1 MKTSISCAASTRMAM
16 LSVFFL
22 IACSDPASDPVP
34 PQQNGNENEEE
45 VTPEK
50 ADAILETFSF
60 ASATKTTGTP
70 PTAANTSLI
79 RTATKDTIFTMP
91 GIKDMIR
98 ISHPKEKP
106 IKGIYFALEGSTY
119 YYDITVDHEEKSDTV
134 SIIIFEIDPNEI
146 ENEITSGSSSVPL
159 EITAYDENNTPI
171 DIIERIL
178 TIEKPSANECDILD
192 HIWFWEWSVIL
203 NHEGEA
209 VNINCSDERYI
220 NDFVYQDCCLGAAF
234 CPKYDANQQPVYDV
248 NLKISLF
255 YSISSEWIQFYSDG
269 LLERETREFESYIS
283 NPGDD
288 AATFDPC
295 EWKPET
301 ATRVEA
307 VTYWGTHTYNPGSK
321 SISYTITDDSCPP
334 GEYGCGFGGS
344 LSNAEVL
351 FTCHQMMISRGTEQ
365 KSIRMFTRGEA
376 TEDMEGEILDSSK
389 FWD

>member
-1 MKTSISCAASTRMAM
+1 MA
-16 LSVFFL
+16 
-22 IACSDPASDPVP
+22 
-34 PQQNGNENEEE
+34 
-45 VTPEK
+45 
-50 ADAILETFSF
+50 
-60 ASATKTTGTP
+60 
-70 PTAANTSLI
+70 
-79 RTATKDTIFTMP
+79 
-91 GIKDMIR
+91 
-98 ISHPKEKP
+98 
-106 IKGIYFALEGSTY
+106 GSTY

-269 LLERETREFESYIS
+269 LLERETLEFESYIS
-283 NPGDD
+283 NPGED

-295 EWKPET
+295 T
-301 ATRVEA
+301 
-307 VTYWGTHTYNPGSK
+307 
-321 SISYTITDDSCPP
+321 
-334 GEYGCGFGGS
+334 
-344 LSNAEVL
+344 
-351 FTCHQMMISRGTEQ
+351 
-365 KSIRMFTRGEA
+365 
-376 TEDMEGEILDSSK
+376 
-389 FWD
+389 